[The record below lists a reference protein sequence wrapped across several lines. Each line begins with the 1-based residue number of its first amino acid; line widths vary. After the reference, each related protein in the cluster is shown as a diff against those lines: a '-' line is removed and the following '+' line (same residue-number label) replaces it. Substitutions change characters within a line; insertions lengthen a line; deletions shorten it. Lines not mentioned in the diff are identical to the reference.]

1 MRSTNRFL
9 ILIVPFLFGFSL
21 VALAES
27 SESQNLNELS
37 ELVQQ
42 GKQNEASLAELLERL
57 AYQVARIEHTRIQY
71 AERWF
76 CVLSDKK
83 ANKNSMMKPEYVA
96 SGVTAAVARVSVIEQ
111 CQKDP
116 KVKDF
121 DRDCRASLVECH
133 FSQGR

>member
-1 MRSTNRFL
+1 MRFSGKFL
-9 ILIVPFLFGFSL
+9 LLIFPFLLGLSFS
-21 VALAES
+21 ALAEP
-27 SESQNLNELS
+27 SEDQNLHDLG

-42 GKQNEASLAELLERL
+42 GKQNEASLAELIERL
-57 AYQVARIEHTRIQY
+57 SYQVARIEHTRIQY

-83 ANKNSMMKPEYVA
+83 ANKNSMTKPEYVA
-96 SGVTAAVARVSVIEQ
+96 SGVTAAVARVNVIEQ

-133 FSQGR
+133 FSQAR